1 MSDRREC
8 WSVTDQQRKPAE
20 GGSGLAGSSPVS
32 RQYSVLIATILRYP
46 EVASVTFD
54 PFAREVRSQFL
65 VRRVLSESERE
76 AVRERVTD
84 ALSAYAALERK
95 TEANQELRVT
105 PGDGVT
111 TVAATWRADDLEP
124 QEIGLLI
131 EFLRDQ
137 VGDDLLIDAEP
148 MASGEDG
155 GEEELYMGEELIAE
169 KIADLTRLRGERR
182 LVACRDEGRL
192 IVYHT

>member
-1 MSDRREC
+1 M
-8 WSVTDQQRKPAE
+8 
-20 GGSGLAGSSPVS
+20 AGFGPVS

-54 PFAREVRSQFL
+54 PFSREIRTQFV
-65 VRRVLSESERE
+65 VRRILTEAERDG
-76 AVRERVTD
+76 VRERVSD

-95 TEANQELRVT
+95 PQAHKELRAT
-105 PGDGVT
+105 AGDGVT
-111 TVAATWRADDLEP
+111 AVAVTWCADALEP
-124 QEIGLLI
+124 PEIGLMV
-131 EFLRDQ
+131 EFLREQ
-137 VGDDLLIDAEP
+137 LGDDLLIDAEP